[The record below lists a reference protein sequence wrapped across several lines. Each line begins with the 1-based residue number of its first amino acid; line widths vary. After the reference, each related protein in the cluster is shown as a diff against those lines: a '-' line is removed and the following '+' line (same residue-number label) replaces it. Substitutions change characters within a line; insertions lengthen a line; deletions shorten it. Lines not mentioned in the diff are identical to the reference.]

1 MTNNYIFIDA
11 QNLNL
16 GIINQGWK
24 LDFKRFNIYLKD
36 KYKAKIIFIFIGFVK
51 ENKKLYD
58 FLKLAGYTIIFKPT
72 IKHNNKDQM
81 IHLKGNVDAE
91 LVLQSMIEYN
101 NYCQAI
107 LISGD
112 GDFYCLI
119 KYLLGKQKL
128 LKIIIPD
135 CKSYSSL
142 LKKFMAQITFMNSLR
157 QKLEYKK
164 PC

>member
-1 MTNNYIFIDA
+1 MTNIHVFIDA

-36 KYKAKIIFIFIGFVK
+36 KYRAEKIFIFIGFVK

-58 FLKLAGYTIIFKPT
+58 FLKFSGYTIIFKPI
-72 IKHNNKDQM
+72 IKHNNKNQ
-81 IHLKGNVDAE
+81 ITYLKGNVDAE

-119 KYLLGKQKL
+119 NYLLNKQKL

-135 CKSYSSL
+135 RKNYSSL
-142 LKKFMAQITFMNSLR
+142 LKKFMAQITFMNNLQ

-164 PC
+164 SC